1 MLTQAR
7 THAALPAADLDRARR
22 FYEEVLG
29 LVPAAVTG
37 GGVLYGRSTTTA
49 MRS

>member
-1 MLTQAR
+1 MLAQAR